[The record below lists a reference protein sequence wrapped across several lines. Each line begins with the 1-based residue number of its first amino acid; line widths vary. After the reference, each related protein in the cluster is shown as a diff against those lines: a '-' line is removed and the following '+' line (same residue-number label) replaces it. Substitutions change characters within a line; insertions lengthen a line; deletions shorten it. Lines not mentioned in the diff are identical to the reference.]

1 MLNIMWWRSENTLTR
16 ITQLLH
22 I

>member
-16 ITQLLH
+16 FTQLLH
-22 I
+22 L